1 MAALLAAFQCFP
13 LHHAAAGPGDGQ
25 TPQQVPAQEVPWPTS
40 GWPVSTPEDQGMD
53 SASLA
58 RLIENVGDCDR
69 GEAFPEDFRGT
80 REQDSNV

>member
-1 MAALLAAFQCFP
+1 VADQLVA
-13 LHHAAAGPGDGQ
+13 
-25 TPQQVPAQEVPWPTS
+25 
-40 GWPVSTPEDQGMD
+40 VSTPEDQGMD